1 MNVQFKLTVKLEKG
15 KEFTLTEDEA
25 RELQTKLNALF
36 GETKFVPYTPYVPVQ
51 PILPIW
57 YQQKQHPYDW
67 YTIYCSSDSAGTISN
82 YNGSVSSD
90 TAKIT
95 LENGNGVVGSD
106 NINRNYSVADL
117 KVTLENE
124 TGRITY

>member
-1 MNVQFKLTVKLEKG
+1 MTTEFELKIKMDSG
-15 KEFTLTEDEA
+15 KEFSLSEIEA

-36 GETKFVPYTPYVPVQ
+36 GETKYVPYVTYPQVF
-51 PILPIW
+51 PIW